1 MTQARRWAVASVSSL
16 LTVALVWL
24 ACQLGFD
31 LDVETSAT
39 VAALAAALVAA
50 PLTQWAKQGPVR
62 GVVRPPAVGPVRRP
76 PPDAPRSGG
85 GTARAWNI
93 PSRNA
98 GFTGRDEL
106 LTALHDRLRT
116 GEPVAVLALHG
127 LGGVGKTSLAVEYAH
142 RFADEYALAWWV
154 NAEQSGLIGDQLT
167 ALGLATGWLTAASDT
182 DTTARQVLREL
193 REAGHW
199 LLIFDNVEAPEDVVA
214 WLPQGPGHVIVTSR
228 NPGWR
233 QVATLLDVDVF
244 DRAESVALLRTLAPE
259 LTVAQAERVAD
270 AVGDLP
276 LAVAQAAGVIGETAM
291 TADDYLREL
300 TQHGAQVMAEG
311 KPPSYP
317 TTLAATV
324 QISLD
329 RLNAKDPA
337 AVQLLRLCALLAPE
351 PVPMEIFTAAP
362 AGLLPE
368 PLASVAASTMA
379 IRRSVGLLARY
390 GLAKAGPVGPQLHR
404 LTLAIV
410 RDLADPTARAT
421 TRDQVEALLAAAAPG
436 PHHEPTSWPY
446 WGRFLPHLLAVDPG
460 ASRNPDLRR
469 VAIQAGWY
477 LRGHGDLKT
486 GHDITEQLYQQWRG
500 RLGPDDPATLQAAH
514 SLADARSQLG
524 QLQAAHDIAAETLRR
539 HRRVLGDDHLATLS
553 SACTLG
559 LCLYRL
565 GRSTAEDPPP
575 FERARELLA
584 DTLSRLRSRYG
595 EDLGLTLGTAHNL
608 ALTLGALDRHE
619 EALALHEDTVNRRR
633 RVLGEDHPHTLLSAG
648 DLADELAAAGRPA
661 DALELHRDTLARQRR
676 VLGDEHPYTML
687 SAART
692 AAVLHHLGRS
702 AEALAL
708 GQETL
713 ERQARV
719 LGPDHVETRGS
730 ARAVSAY
737 LRALGRHRQARAND
751 ARFGGLP
758 VVSSTSPGAP
768 GTSPTVVPG
777 RPVTP

>member
-1 MTQARRWAVASVSSL
+1 MTQAYRWAVASILSL
-16 LTVALVWL
+16 LAVALVWL
-24 ACQLGFD
+24 ACQLGFE

-50 PLTQWAKQGPVR
+50 PLTQWAKQGPVK
-62 GVVRPPAVGPVRRP
+62 GTAPAPAVGDVRRP
-76 PPDAPRSGG
+76 PLPGGPPRAVG
-85 GTARAWNI
+85 AALAWNI
-93 PSRNA
+93 PSRSA

-106 LTALHDRLRT
+106 LTATRDRLRA
-116 GEPVAVLALHG
+116 GRPVAVVALHG

-142 RFADEYALAWWV
+142 RFADEYTVAWWI

-167 ALGLATGWLTAASDT
+167 TLGLATGWVTAASDT
-182 DTTARQVLREL
+182 ETTAGQVLRHL
-193 REAGHW
+193 RETERW
-199 LLIFDNVEAPEDVVA
+199 LIIFDNVEAPEDVVP
-214 WLPQGPGHVIVTSR
+214 WLPQGPGHAIITSR

-233 QVATLLDVDVF
+233 QVATLVDVDVF
-244 DRAESVALLRTLAPE
+244 DRTESVALLRTLAPE
-259 LTVAQAERVAD
+259 LTGTAADRVAD

-300 TQHGAQVMAEG
+300 AQHGAQVMAEG

-329 RLNAKDPA
+329 RLAVRDPA
-337 AVQLLRLCALLAPE
+337 AVQLLHLCALLAPE
-351 PVPMEIFTAAP
+351 PVPMEIFTGAP
-362 AGLLPE
+362 VGVLSE

-379 IRRSVGLLARY
+379 IRRSLGLLARY

-410 RDLADPTARAT
+410 RDLADPQTSTTARS
-421 TRDQVEALLAAAAPG
+421 QVEALLVAAAPG
-436 PHHEPTSWPY
+436 PSHEPTCWPY
-446 WGRFLPHLLAVDPG
+446 WARFLPHLLAVDPG
-460 ASRNPDLRR
+460 ASTNPGLQM

-486 GHDITEQLYQQWRG
+486 GHDVAEHLYQRWRG

-524 QLQAAHDIAAETLRR
+524 HRQAAHDIAEETLRR
-539 HRRVLGDDHLATLS
+539 RRRVLGDDHLDTLS

-565 GRSTAEDPPP
+565 GMSAPAVSAP
-575 FERARELLA
+575 FERARALLA
-584 DTLSRLRSRYG
+584 DTLSRLRLLFG
-595 EDLGLTLGTAHNL
+595 EDRGLTLGTAHNL
-608 ALTLGALDRHE
+608 ALTLGALGRHD
-619 EALALHEDTVNRRR
+619 EALALHEETVARRR
-633 RVLGEDHPHTLLSAG
+633 RLLGENHPHTLLSAG
-648 DLADELAAAGRPA
+648 DLADELAASGRPA
-661 DALELHRDTLARQRR
+661 KALELHRDVLARQRR
-676 VLGDEHPYTML
+676 VLGDDHPYTML
-687 SAART
+687 SATRT

-702 AEALAL
+702 AEALVL

-713 ERQARV
+713 ERRLRV
-719 LGPDHVETRGS
+719 LGPDHVDTRVS
-730 ARAVSAY
+730 ARAVSSY
-737 LRALGRHRQARAND
+737 LRALGRDRQAREND
-751 ARFGGLP
+751 ARFPAGGDGEP
-758 VVSSTSPGAP
+758 EPGPTAAPARNAAGSTPA
-768 GTSPTVVPG
+768 
-777 RPVTP
+777 